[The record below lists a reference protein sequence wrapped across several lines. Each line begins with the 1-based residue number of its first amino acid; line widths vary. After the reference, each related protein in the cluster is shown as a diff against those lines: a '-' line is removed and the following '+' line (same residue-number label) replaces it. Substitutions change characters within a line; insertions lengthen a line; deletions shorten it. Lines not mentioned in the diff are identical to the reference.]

1 MIWQGRFS
9 VRLWLILIVALSQVA
24 CGNGDSNPP
33 VTDTPPSTIRTVS
46 ISWNAN
52 RETAVNA
59 PGGGYKLYY
68 STVSGF
74 DISDPGVGV
83 VDVPF
88 VAAPAAPTSTSLQLA
103 SGRYYFRVVAYS
115 ALTSPWGSGGSS
127 SAPSAQ
133 LSLLVP

>member
-1 MIWQGRFS
+1 MIWFRKKSAHLALVVLLAIPQFS
-9 VRLWLILIVALSQVA
+9 CSK
-24 CGNGDSNPP
+24 GDGS
-33 VTDTPPSTIRTVS
+33 TPAADPAPATIRTVT

-52 RETAVNA
+52 RETAVNV
-59 PGGGYKLYY
+59 PGGGYKVYY

-74 DISDPGVGV
+74 DISDTGVSV

-115 ALTSPWGSGGSS
+115 ALNSPWSSGSS
-127 SAPSAQ
+127 SSVPSAQ